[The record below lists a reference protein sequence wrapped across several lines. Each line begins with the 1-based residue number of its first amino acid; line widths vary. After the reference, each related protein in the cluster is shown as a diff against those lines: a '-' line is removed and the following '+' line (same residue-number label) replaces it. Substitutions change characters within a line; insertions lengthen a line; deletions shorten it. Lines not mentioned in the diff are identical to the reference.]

1 MKKIRSIFNIFAVFL
16 VMIIA
21 GFAIL
26 YIYSTSSLKES
37 LMQAAKIQMEYSK
50 MLLGQKIKEIE
61 IEADGILN
69 SDDLKTLHL
78 TLIEEYDAYR
88 YVTDVNQMKEYLR
101 RRQKSNVGMAQF
113 ILYWPRSQRIIT
125 TTALSAVKDV
135 MLEPVEDNQWF
146 IYENEV
152 YFARQ
157 YVTDWDDTDDE
168 PYLIIRMERDYL
180 YKLKTMASGM
190 EGGGTMLLYS
200 QNKSLFSGSETEK
213 ELLRS
218 MSERGGVNPADRN
231 PADRNLAGERLEGGY
246 RSNGFTSGESASYQ
260 YIGKGKYQIVSSG
273 ALKNGLELVSY
284 YPLKEM
290 MRPVSNINRITG
302 SLLVVLLMIGL
313 IFMLLYYN
321 NILLQLRILTGKL
334 KQVEGGN
341 FTAQI
346 MVLPNNEFGYVF
358 RQFNRMVTR
367 ISQLIESTLKEQQ
380 LRNQAELR
388 QLQLQIHPHFLYNS
402 LSYIVTVA
410 DQPEAVTEMAVHLS
424 SYYRYCTKNKTITT
438 IGEEISYAKA
448 YLAITAMRKDLEYTI
463 EASKDLYNK
472 NIIPLILQPII
483 ENAIE
488 HAIEERENA
497 RHIYVKVYELGSGAL
512 RFEVSD
518 DGDGMTEEEID
529 ALFKRLSKKERDE
542 EESVGL
548 WNVNQRL
555 VNYYDESA
563 GLRFG
568 KSIWGGLMVSFTIY
582 VLPEEME
589 NDGINRR

>member
-1 MKKIRSIFNIFAVFL
+1 M
-16 VMIIA
+16 
-21 GFAIL
+21 

>member
-101 RRQKSNVGMAQF
+101 SRQKSNVGMAQF

-218 MSERGGVNPADRN
+218 MSERGGGN

-260 YIGKGKYQIVSSG
+260 SIGKGKYQIVSSG

-302 SLLVVLLMIGL
+302 SLLVVLHLIGL

-334 KQVEGGN
+334 KQVEEGN

>member
-88 YVTDVNQMKEYLR
+88 YVTDVNQMKEYLKG
-101 RRQKSNVGMAQF
+101 RQKSNVGMAQF
-113 ILYWPRSQRIIT
+113 ILYWPKAQRIIT
-125 TTALSAVKDV
+125 TTALSGVKDV

-152 YFARQ
+152 YFVRK

-190 EGGGTMLLYS
+190 KGGGTMLLYS
-200 QNKSLFSGSETEK
+200 QKKSLFSGSETEK

-218 MSERGGVNPADRN
+218 MGE
-231 PADRNLAGERLEGGY
+231 AGEGNSVVQNLPGENLKGGY
-246 RSNGFTSGESASYQ
+246 TKSGSTSGESASYLS
-260 YIGKGKYQIVSSG
+260 ISKGKYQLVSSG

-302 SLLVVLLMIGL
+302 SLLVVLLLIGL

-346 MVLPNNEFGYVF
+346 MALPNNEFGYVF

-438 IGEEISYAKA
+438 IGEEVSYAKA
-448 YLAITAMRKDLEYTI
+448 YLAITAMRKDLEYSI
-463 EASKDLYNK
+463 EVSKDLYDK
-472 NIIPLILQPII
+472 RIIPLILQPII

-512 RFEVSD
+512 CFEVSD

-529 ALFKRLSKKERDE
+529 ALFKRLSKKEREE

-555 VNYYDESA
+555 INYYDESA

-568 KSIWGGLMVSFTIY
+568 KSIWGGLMVSFTID
-582 VLPEEME
+582 VLPKEME

>member
-1 MKKIRSIFNIFAVFL
+1 M
-16 VMIIA
+16 
-21 GFAIL
+21 

-313 IFMLLYYN
+313 IFILLYYN

>member
-1 MKKIRSIFNIFAVFL
+1 MYLQRKMGWCMKKIRSIFNIFVIFL
-16 VMIIA
+16 VMIIT

-26 YIYSTSSLKES
+26 YLYSTSSLKES
-37 LMQAAKIQMEYSK
+37 LMQASKIQMEYSK
-50 MLLGQKIKEIE
+50 TLLGQKIKEIE

-78 TLIEEYDAYR
+78 TLMGEYDAYR

-113 ILYWPRSQRIIT
+113 ILYWPKFRRVIT
-125 TTALSAVKDV
+125 TATLDTVKDA
-135 MLEPVEDNQWF
+135 MLESVGDNQWF
-146 IYENEV
+146 VYENEV

-190 EGGGTMLLYS
+190 DSGGTMLLYS
-200 QNKSLFSGSETEK
+200 RNKSLFSGSETEK
-213 ELLRS
+213 ELLFS
-218 MSERGGVNPADRN
+218 MGERGGGVSTG
-231 PADRNLAGERLEGGY
+231 GEFAYEL
-246 RSNGFTSGESASYQ
+246 S
-260 YIGKGKYQIVSSG
+260 IGREKYQIMRSG
-273 ALKNGLELVSY
+273 AVKNGLELVSY
-284 YPLKEM
+284 YPLKTM
-290 MRPVSNINRITG
+290 MRPVTNITRITG
-302 SLLVVLLMIGL
+302 GLLIVLLLIGL
-313 IFMLLYYN
+313 MFMILYYS

-334 KQVEGGN
+334 EQVEGGD

-346 MVLPNNEFGYVF
+346 TELPDNEFAYVF
-358 RQFNRMVTR
+358 GQFNRMVTR
-367 ISQLIESTLKEQQ
+367 ISQLIESTLKEQR

-388 QLQLQIHPHFLYNS
+388 QRQLQINPHFLYNS

-410 DQPEAVTEMAVHLS
+410 NQPEAVTEMAVHLS
-424 SYYRYCTKNKTITT
+424 NYYRHCTKNKCIATIA
-438 IGEEISYAKA
+438 EEISYAKA
-448 YLAITAMRKDLEYTI
+448 YLAVTAMRKDIEYTI
-463 EASKDLYNK
+463 EASKDLYDRK
-472 NIIPLILQPII
+472 IIPLILQPII

-497 RHIYVKVYELGSGAL
+497 RHIYVKVYELGNGAL

-518 DGDGMTEEEID
+518 DGNGMTEKEIS
-529 ALFKRLSKKERDE
+529 ALMVRISKKEREE
-542 EESVGL
+542 EESIGL

-555 VNYYDESA
+555 INYYDESA

-568 KSIWGGLMVSFTIY
+568 KSIWGGLMVSFTI
-582 VLPEEME
+582 LPEGME
-589 NDGINRR
+589 NEGINRR

>member
-1 MKKIRSIFNIFAVFL
+1 
-16 VMIIA
+16 
-21 GFAIL
+21 
-26 YIYSTSSLKES
+26 
-37 LMQAAKIQMEYSK
+37 MQAAKIQMEYSK

-218 MSERGGVNPADRN
+218 MSERGGGN

-246 RSNGFTSGESASYQ
+246 TSNGFTSGESASYQ

-529 ALFKRLSKKERDE
+529 ALFKRLSKKEREE

>member
-1 MKKIRSIFNIFAVFL
+1 M
-16 VMIIA
+16 
-21 GFAIL
+21 

-218 MSERGGVNPADRN
+218 MSERGGGN

-246 RSNGFTSGESASYQ
+246 TSNGFTSGESASYQ

-529 ALFKRLSKKERDE
+529 ALFKRLSKKEREE

>member
-1 MKKIRSIFNIFAVFL
+1 MYLQRKTGWCMKKIRSIFNIFVIFL
-16 VMIIA
+16 VMIIT

-26 YIYSTSSLKES
+26 YLYSTSSLKES
-37 LMQAAKIQMEYSK
+37 LMQASKIQMEYSK
-50 MLLGQKIKEIE
+50 TLLGQKIKEIE

-78 TLIEEYDAYR
+78 TLMGEYDAYR

-113 ILYWPRSQRIIT
+113 ILYWPKSRRVIT
-125 TTALSAVKDV
+125 TATLDTVKDA

-146 IYENEV
+146 VYENEV

-190 EGGGTMLLYS
+190 DSGGTMLLYS

-213 ELLRS
+213 ELLFS
-218 MSERGGVNPADRN
+218 MGERGGGV
-231 PADRNLAGERLEGGY
+231 
-246 RSNGFTSGESASYQ
+246 STSGVSAGGEFAYELS
-260 YIGKGKYQIVSSG
+260 IGREKYQIMRSG
-273 ALKNGLELVSY
+273 AVKNGLELVSY
-284 YPLKEM
+284 YPLKTM
-290 MRPVSNINRITG
+290 MRPVTNITRITG
-302 SLLVVLLMIGL
+302 GLLIVLLLIGL
-313 IFMLLYYN
+313 MFMILYYS
-321 NILLQLRILTGKL
+321 NILLQLRILKGKL
-334 KQVEGGN
+334 EQVEGGD

-346 MVLPNNEFGYVF
+346 KELPDNEFAYVF
-358 RQFNRMVTR
+358 GQFNRMVTR
-367 ISQLIESTLKEQQ
+367 ISQLIESTLKEQR

-388 QLQLQIHPHFLYNS
+388 QLQLQINPHFLYNS

-410 DQPEAVTEMAVHLS
+410 NQPEAVTEMAVHLS
-424 SYYRYCTKNKTITT
+424 NYYRHCTKNKCIATVA
-438 IGEEISYAKA
+438 EEISYAKA
-448 YLAITAMRKDLEYTI
+448 YLAITAMRKDIEYTI
-463 EASKDLYNK
+463 EASKDLYDRK
-472 NIIPLILQPII
+472 IIPLVLQPII

-512 RFEVSD
+512 RFQVSD
-518 DGDGMTEEEID
+518 DGNGMTEKEIG
-529 ALFKRLSKKERDE
+529 ALMVRISKKEREE
-542 EESVGL
+542 EESIGL

-555 VNYYDESA
+555 INYYDESA

-568 KSIWGGLMVSFTIY
+568 KSIWGGLMVSFTI
-582 VLPEEME
+582 LPEGME
-589 NDGINRR
+589 NEGINRR

>member
-1 MKKIRSIFNIFAVFL
+1 
-16 VMIIA
+16 
-21 GFAIL
+21 
-26 YIYSTSSLKES
+26 
-37 LMQAAKIQMEYSK
+37 MQAAKIQMEYSK

-190 EGGGTMLLYS
+190 ERGGTMLLYS

-218 MSERGGVNPADRN
+218 MSERGGGN

-246 RSNGFTSGESASYQ
+246 TSNGFTSGESASYQ

-529 ALFKRLSKKERDE
+529 ALFKRLSKKEREE

>member
-101 RRQKSNVGMAQF
+101 SRQKSNVGMAQF

-190 EGGGTMLLYS
+190 ERGGTMLLYS

-218 MSERGGVNPADRN
+218 MSERGGGN

-246 RSNGFTSGESASYQ
+246 TSNGFTSGESASYQ

-334 KQVEGGN
+334 KQVERGN

-529 ALFKRLSKKERDE
+529 ALFKRLSKKEREE

>member
-218 MSERGGVNPADRN
+218 MSERGGGNPADRN

>member
-1 MKKIRSIFNIFAVFL
+1 
-16 VMIIA
+16 
-21 GFAIL
+21 L

-101 RRQKSNVGMAQF
+101 SRQKSNVGMAQF

-190 EGGGTMLLYS
+190 ERGGTMLLYS

-218 MSERGGVNPADRN
+218 MSERGGGN

-246 RSNGFTSGESASYQ
+246 TSNGFTSGESASYQ

-334 KQVEGGN
+334 KQVERGN

-529 ALFKRLSKKERDE
+529 ALFKRLSKKEREE

>member
-1 MKKIRSIFNIFAVFL
+1 
-16 VMIIA
+16 MIIA

-190 EGGGTMLLYS
+190 ERGGTMLLYS

-218 MSERGGVNPADRN
+218 MSERGGGN

-246 RSNGFTSGESASYQ
+246 TSNGFTSGESASYQ

-302 SLLVVLLMIGL
+302 SLLIVLLMIGL

-529 ALFKRLSKKERDE
+529 ALFKRLSKKEREE

>member
-1 MKKIRSIFNIFAVFL
+1 
-16 VMIIA
+16 
-21 GFAIL
+21 
-26 YIYSTSSLKES
+26 
-37 LMQAAKIQMEYSK
+37 MQAAKIQMEYSK

-101 RRQKSNVGMAQF
+101 SRQKSNVGMAQF

-218 MSERGGVNPADRN
+218 MSERGGGN

-246 RSNGFTSGESASYQ
+246 TSNGFTSGESASYQ

-529 ALFKRLSKKERDE
+529 ALFKRLSKKEREE

>member
-101 RRQKSNVGMAQF
+101 SRQKSNVGMAQF

-218 MSERGGVNPADRN
+218 MSERGGGN

-260 YIGKGKYQIVSSG
+260 SIGKGKYQIVSSG

-302 SLLVVLLMIGL
+302 SLLVVLLLIGL

-334 KQVEGGN
+334 KQVEEGN

>member
-1 MKKIRSIFNIFAVFL
+1 M
-16 VMIIA
+16 
-21 GFAIL
+21 

-190 EGGGTMLLYS
+190 ERGGTMLLYS

-218 MSERGGVNPADRN
+218 MSERGGGN

-246 RSNGFTSGESASYQ
+246 TSNGFTSGESASYQ

-302 SLLVVLLMIGL
+302 SLLIVLLMIGL

-529 ALFKRLSKKERDE
+529 ALFKRLSKKEREE

>member
-1 MKKIRSIFNIFAVFL
+1 
-16 VMIIA
+16 
-21 GFAIL
+21 
-26 YIYSTSSLKES
+26 
-37 LMQAAKIQMEYSK
+37 MQAAKIQMEYSK

-101 RRQKSNVGMAQF
+101 SRQKSNVGMAQF

-157 YVTDWDDTDDE
+157 YITDWDDTDDE

-190 EGGGTMLLYS
+190 EGGGTMLLYL
-200 QNKSLFSGSETEK
+200 QNKNLFSVSETEK

-218 MSERGGVNPADRN
+218 MSETGGGNS
-231 PADRNLAGERLEGGY
+231 ADRNLAGESFKGGY
-246 RSNGFTSGESASYQ
+246 TKEGSTSGESASYLS
-260 YIGKGKYQIVSSG
+260 IDKGKYQLVSSG

-302 SLLVVLLMIGL
+302 SLLVVLLLIGL

-367 ISQLIESTLKEQQ
+367 ISQLIESTLKEQL

-448 YLAITAMRKDLEYTI
+448 YLAITAMRKDLEFSI
-463 EASKDLYNK
+463 EASKDLYDK

-497 RHIYVKVYELGSGAL
+497 RHIYVKVYEPGSGAL

-518 DGDGMTEEEID
+518 DGDGMTDEEIEV
-529 ALFKRLSKKERDE
+529 LFRRLSKKERE
-542 EESVGL
+542 EDESVGL

-568 KSIWGGLMVSFTIY
+568 KSIWGGLMVSFTID
-582 VLPEEME
+582 VLPEEKE
-589 NDGINRR
+589 NDGINCR

>member
-1 MKKIRSIFNIFAVFL
+1 M
-16 VMIIA
+16 
-21 GFAIL
+21 

-101 RRQKSNVGMAQF
+101 SRQKSNVGMAQF

-190 EGGGTMLLYS
+190 ERGGTMLLYS

-218 MSERGGVNPADRN
+218 MSERGGGN

-246 RSNGFTSGESASYQ
+246 TSNGFTSGESASYQ

-334 KQVEGGN
+334 KQVERGN

-529 ALFKRLSKKERDE
+529 ALFKRLSKKEREE

>member
-1 MKKIRSIFNIFAVFL
+1 MKKIKSIFNIFAVFL

-50 MLLGQKIKEIE
+50 MLLGQKINEIE

-113 ILYWPRSQRIIT
+113 ILYWRESQRIIT
-125 TTALSAVKDV
+125 TTALSEVKDV
-135 MLEPVEDNQWF
+135 MLEPVSDNQWF
-146 IYENEV
+146 ICDNEV

-168 PYLIIRMERDYL
+168 PFLIIRMERDYL
-180 YKLKTMASGM
+180 YKLKNMASGM
-190 EGGGTMLLYS
+190 NGGGTILLSS

-218 MSERGGVNPADRN
+218 LSE
-231 PADRNLAGERLEGGY
+231 EGG
-246 RSNGFTSGESASYQ
+246 RNAPSNKIHGENFESASYLS
-260 YIGKGKYQIVSSG
+260 ISKGRYQIVRSG
-273 ALKNGLELVSY
+273 VLKNGLELVSY

-302 SLLVVLLMIGL
+302 SLLIILLLIGL
-313 IFMLLYYN
+313 VFMLLYYN
-321 NILLQLRILTGKL
+321 NILLQLRILRGKL

-341 FTAQI
+341 FTTQI
-346 MVLPNNEFGYVF
+346 TVLPNNEFGYVF
-358 RQFNRMVTR
+358 RQFNRMVAR
-367 ISQLIESTLKEQQ
+367 ISQLIEATLKEQQ

-410 DQPEAVTEMAVHLS
+410 DQPEAVTEMAVHLA
-424 SYYRYCTKNKTITT
+424 SYYRYCTKNKSITT
-438 IGEEISYAKA
+438 IGEEISYARA
-448 YLAITAMRKDLEYTI
+448 YLTITAMRKDLEYSM
-463 EASKDLYNK
+463 EASTDLYEK

-497 RHIYVKVYELGSGAL
+497 KHIYVKVHEVRSGVL
-512 RFEVSD
+512 CFEVSD
-518 DGDGMTEEEID
+518 DGDGMTEEEIS
-529 ALFKRLSKKERDE
+529 LLLNRLSKKKIE
-542 EESVGL
+542 EDESVGL

-555 VNYYDESA
+555 VNYYDEAA

-568 KSIWGGLMVSFTIY
+568 KSIWGGLMVSFTIN
-582 VLPEEME
+582 VEL
-589 NDGINRR
+589 

>member
-1 MKKIRSIFNIFAVFL
+1 M
-16 VMIIA
+16 
-21 GFAIL
+21 

-78 TLIEEYDAYR
+78 TLIKEYDAYR

-218 MSERGGVNPADRN
+218 MSERGGGN

-246 RSNGFTSGESASYQ
+246 TSNGFTSGESASYQ

-529 ALFKRLSKKERDE
+529 ALFKRLSKKEREE

>member
-101 RRQKSNVGMAQF
+101 GRQKSNVGMAQF
-113 ILYWPRSQRIIT
+113 ILYWPKSQRIIT

-157 YVTDWDDTDDE
+157 YITDWDDSDDE

-190 EGGGTMLLYS
+190 DGGGTILLYS
-200 QNKSLFSGSETEK
+200 QDKSLFSGSETEK

-218 MSERGGVNPADRN
+218 MSE
-231 PADRNLAGERLEGGY
+231 EGGGN
-246 RSNGFTSGESASYQ
+246 SASGNLTGENSKDGSTSGESASYLS
-260 YIGKGKYQIVSSG
+260 ISKGRYQIVSSG
-273 ALKNGLELVSY
+273 ALKNGLELISY

-302 SLLVVLLMIGL
+302 SLLVVLLLIGL

-346 MVLPNNEFGYVF
+346 MVLPSNEFGYVF

-424 SYYRYCTKNKTITT
+424 NYYRYCTKNKSITT

-448 YLAITAMRKDLEYTI
+448 YLAITAMRKDLEYSL
-463 EASKDLYNK
+463 EASKDLYEK

-518 DGDGMTEEEID
+518 DGDGMTEEETS
-529 ALFKRLSKKERDE
+529 ALMMRLSKKKRE
-542 EESVGL
+542 EDESVGL

-568 KSIWGGLMVSFTIY
+568 KSIWGGLMVSFTIN
-582 VLPEEME
+582 VEL
-589 NDGINRR
+589 

>member
-1 MKKIRSIFNIFAVFL
+1 
-16 VMIIA
+16 
-21 GFAIL
+21 
-26 YIYSTSSLKES
+26 
-37 LMQAAKIQMEYSK
+37 MQAAKIQMEYSK
-50 MLLGQKIKEIE
+50 TLLGQKIKEIE

-218 MSERGGVNPADRN
+218 MSERGGGN

-260 YIGKGKYQIVSSG
+260 SIGKGKYQIVSSG